1 MLKSDIV
8 IKQIT
13 AQETIPVRHPELRK
27 GRPIEECIFDGDN
40 LFTTFHLGLF
50 LNNHLIGVATF
61 LENNNP
67 LFQADQLQLRGMAVL
82 TKYQGKK
89 LGDLLLKKAE
99 ELAIA
104 KNKSIIWCNA
114 RLIAVNFYKRAGY
127 QTIGNSF
134 EIKEVGTHFV
144 MFKEIK

>member
-1 MLKSDIV
+1 MSKSDII
-8 IKQIT
+8 IKQIS

-27 GRPIEECIFDGDN
+27 GKPIEDCIFDGDN
-40 LFTTFHLGLF
+40 LSTTFHLGLF
-50 LNNHLIGVATF
+50 LNTHLVGVATF
-61 LENNNP
+61 LENNNT
-67 LFQADQLQLRGMAVL
+67 LFQSGQLQLRGMAVL
-82 TKYQGKK
+82 AKHQGKK
-89 LGDLLLKKAE
+89 LGDLLLNKAE

-134 EIKEVGTHFV
+134 EIKNVGTHFV